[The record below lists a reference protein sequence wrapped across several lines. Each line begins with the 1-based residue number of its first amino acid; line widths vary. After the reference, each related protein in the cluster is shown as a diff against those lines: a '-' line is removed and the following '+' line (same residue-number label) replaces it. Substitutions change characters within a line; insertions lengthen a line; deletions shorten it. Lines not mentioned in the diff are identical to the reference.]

1 MHHNLLILLS
11 QLKTNI
17 DKLDID
23 KLDIV
28 DKTDYNTK
36 IKRIEENIPN
46 QDKFIATVDF
56 NKLAKKSFHDTCQ
69 FYQQIQQL
77 IQIFIVL
84 YNVLMEIKKGS
95 KITNV

>member
-56 NKLAKKSFHDTCQ
+56 NKLAKKSFDDTC
-69 FYQQIQQL
+69 
-77 IQIFIVL
+77 
-84 YNVLMEIKKGS
+84 
-95 KITNV
+95 